1 MELAHTMATV
11 MAEKDK
17 EKYKR
22 PWDIIK
28 HAKKYGAYNFYK
40 FVGYIPGWQ
49 MDQDYGKN
57 FHDIAALQR
66 RKYK

>member
-40 FVGYIPGWQ
+40 FVGYIPG
-49 MDQDYGKN
+49 
-57 FHDIAALQR
+57 
-66 RKYK
+66 